1 MTEHFHIYGTEGQV
15 YKKQYEIGLV
25 ITIYNRP
32 FYLHRTLAS
41 LRKSKLPDTI
51 VMLVDDKSNN
61 YHTHLL
67 LQELDFMG
75 IPVIRAF
82 RKEKKG
88 CLMYE
93 NLQFGWEFLL
103 TRYQCKYLAN
113 LDSDTIVKPNWLLT
127 LKKVHQEQKENNSN
141 LLVTGFNAIQHA
153 IIKEEKDFYYKE
165 SVGGINF
172 FFDIPLFQNIIKSS
186 LLDLDWDDRVVAA
199 MKVNNFPIVCTKPS
213 VVQHTGRAGVWSGV
227 QSGTFDFATDYGDV
241 NPFWMKLRLFWYDN
255 SKKILQY
262 CSTKFSS
269 YKLIFTSRVYRLFFS
284 GIYLKKKKS

>member
-1 MTEHFHIYGTEGQV
+1 MREHFHIYSTTGHV

-41 LRKSKLPDTI
+41 LRKSIMPDTI
-51 VMLVDDKSNN
+51 VMLVDDKSDN
-61 YHTHLL
+61 YHTYVL
-67 LQELDFMG
+67 LQNLNFKD

-93 NLQFGWEFLL
+93 NLQFGWEYLL
-103 TRYQCKYLAN
+103 TRFQCKYLVN
-113 LDSDTIVKPNWLLT
+113 LDSDIIVKPNWLLR
-127 LKKVHQEQKENNSN
+127 LKRVHQEQKQNNSN

-153 IIKEEKDFYYKE
+153 VIKEENDFYYKK

-172 FFDIPLFQNIIKSS
+172 FFDIPLFQKIIKPS
-186 LLDLDWDDRVVAA
+186 LLDLDWDDRVVTA
-199 MKVNNFPIVCTKPS
+199 MQVNNFPIVCTKPS
-213 VVQHTGRAGVWSGV
+213 VVQHTGRTGVWSGV
-227 QSGTFDFATDYGDV
+227 QSGTFDFATDYGNI
-241 NPFWMKLRLFWYDN
+241 NPFWMKLRLLWYDN

-262 CSTKFSS
+262 FSNKFSY
-269 YKLIFTSRVYRLFFS
+269 YKLTFTSWIYRLFFS
-284 GIYLKKKKS
+284 SVYSKKKES